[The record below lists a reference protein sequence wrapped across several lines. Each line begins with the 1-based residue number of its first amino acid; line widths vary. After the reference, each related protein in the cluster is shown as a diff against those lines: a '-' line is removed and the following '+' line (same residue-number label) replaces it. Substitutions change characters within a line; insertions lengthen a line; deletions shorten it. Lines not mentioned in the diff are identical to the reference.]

1 MNKYVNRILIM
12 VSILQEDIITLNV
25 YVYNNRTSSYVRQK
39 LIELQRE
46 IDESIIMDSS
56 YLLPI
61 LFPSGG
67 T

>member
-46 IDESIIMDSS
+46 VDESIII
-56 YLLPI
+56 LLPI